1 MHKQIDLHG
10 LIWEEAQTKILFL
23 IRELKND
30 QINSFLLITGNGTAT
45 LRELAC
51 DILEQN
57 DITYHL
63 QNNNGAIYC
72 YLSINNKAVPNYK
85 YDELVYEKENNIFLD
100 QGIANEEIDDLF
112 SIFKNKV

>member
-10 LIWEEAQTKILFL
+10 LIWEEAQNKILFL
-23 IRELKND
+23 VRELRNHE
-30 QINSFLLITGNGTAT
+30 INSFLLIAGNGTGT

-57 DITYHL
+57 EISYHL

-72 YLSINNKAVPNYK
+72 YLSVNKKSVLNYK
-85 YDELVYEKENNIFLD
+85 YNELFYEKESNIFLD
-100 QGIANEEIDDLF
+100 QRITNEEIDDLF